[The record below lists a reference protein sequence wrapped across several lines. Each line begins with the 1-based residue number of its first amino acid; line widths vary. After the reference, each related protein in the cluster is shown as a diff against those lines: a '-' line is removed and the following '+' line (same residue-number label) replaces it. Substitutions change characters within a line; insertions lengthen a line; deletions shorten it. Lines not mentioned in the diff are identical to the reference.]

1 MEILLVIIIFVFALS
16 YLVGKM
22 TNFIKE
28 LKHNGSAKLSN
39 GFEAKLSFVPI
50 ENKKSEV
57 RATNTN
63 STTNEFE

>member
-1 MEILLVIIIFVFALS
+1 MEILLAVIILVFALS
-16 YLVGKM
+16 FLVGKM

-28 LKHNGSAKLSN
+28 LKHNGSVKLSK

-57 RATNTN
+57 SATNTN
-63 STTNEFE
+63 STDDTYE